1 MLILLRHGQTTSN
14 VDHKLDTLLPGAELT
29 ELGREQAKAAGEEIL
44 GTYEVDRVI
53 SSLAT
58 RAKQTAQ
65 IGFGGRFSDIPAVD
79 GIQEVHAGRW
89 EMHNSREAH
98 EAYLTA
104 FRGFYRRELEALI
117 DGGDTLDL
125 FLSRYKGGLLPY
137 AAQEGTTV
145 AVSHGGA
152 IRAFAANACEI
163 DPGFAEASYLPN
175 CQYLVIDP
183 AAGPTGDPVED
194 FGQWRVVRWAEYP
207 LPGASS

>member
-14 VDHKLDTLLPGAELT
+14 VDHKLDTVLPGAELT

-44 GTYEVDRVI
+44 ANYEVDRVV
-53 SSLAT
+53 SSQAT

-65 IGFGGRFSDIPAVD
+65 IGFGERFADIPAID
-79 GIQEVHAGRW
+79 GIHEVHAGRW

-104 FRGFYRRELEALI
+104 FRGFYRRQLEALI
-117 DGGDTLDL
+117 DGGDTLDI
-125 FLSRYKGGLLPY
+125 FLSRYKGGLLPL
-137 AAQEGTTV
+137 ASQEGTTV

-152 IRAFAANACEI
+152 IRAFAANACEVS
-163 DPGFAEASYLPN
+163 PEFAEVSYLPN
-175 CQYLVIDP
+175 CQYVVLDP
-183 AAGPTGDPVED
+183 TAGPTGDAVAD

-207 LPGASS
+207 LPN

>member
-44 GTYEVDRVI
+44 ATYDVDRVI
-53 SSLAT
+53 SSQAI

-65 IGFGGRFSDIPAVD
+65 IAFGERFGDIPSVE

-104 FRGFYRRELEALI
+104 FRDFYRRKLEALI

-125 FLSRYKGGLLPY
+125 FLSRYKGGLLPF
-137 AAQEGTTV
+137 AAQDGTTV

-152 IRAFAANACEI
+152 IRAFSANACEV
-163 DPGFAEASYLPN
+163 DPVFAEMSYLPN
-175 CQYLVIDP
+175 CQYVVLDP
-183 AAGPTGDPVED
+183 TAGPTGDPVED
-194 FGQWRVVRWAEYP
+194 FGQWRVVRWADYE
-207 LPGASS
+207 LPG

>member
-29 ELGREQAKAAGEEIL
+29 ELGREQARAAGEEIL
-44 GTYEVDRVI
+44 ANYDVDQVI
-53 SSLAT
+53 SSQAT

-65 IGFGGRFSDIPAVD
+65 IAFGDRFSDIPAVD

-98 EAYLTA
+98 EAYLGA
-104 FRGFYRRELEALI
+104 FRGFYRRQLDSLI
-117 DGGDTLDL
+117 DDGDTLDL

-137 AAQEGTTV
+137 AAQDGTTV

-152 IRAFAANACEI
+152 IRAFAANACEV
-163 DPGFAEASYLPN
+163 DPGFAEVSYLPN
-175 CQYLVIDP
+175 CQYVVLDP
-183 AAGPTGDPVED
+183 SAGPTGDPVED
-194 FGQWRVVRWAEYP
+194 FGLWRVVRWAEYE
-207 LPGASS
+207 LPS

>member
-14 VDHKLDTLLPGAELT
+14 VDHKLDTVLPGAELT

-44 GTYEVDRVI
+44 ANYEVDRVV
-53 SSLAT
+53 SSQAT

-65 IGFGGRFSDIPAVD
+65 IGFGERFADIPAID
-79 GIQEVHAGRW
+79 GIHEVHAGRW

-104 FRGFYRRELEALI
+104 FRGFYRRQLEALI
-117 DGGDTLDL
+117 DGGDTLDI
-125 FLSRYKGGLLPY
+125 FLSRYKGGLLPL
-137 AAQEGTTV
+137 ASQEGTTV

-152 IRAFAANACEI
+152 IRAFAANACEVS
-163 DPGFAEASYLPN
+163 PEFAEVSYLPN
-175 CQYLVIDP
+175 CQYVVLDP
-183 AAGPTGDPVED
+183 TAGPTGDAVED

-207 LPGASS
+207 LPD

>member
-29 ELGREQAKAAGEEIL
+29 ELGREQARAAGEEIL
-44 GTYEVDRVI
+44 ANYDVDHVI
-53 SSLAT
+53 SSQAT

-65 IGFGGRFSDIPAVD
+65 IAFGERFGDIPAVE

-104 FRGFYRRELEALI
+104 FRDFYRRKLEALI

-137 AAQEGTTV
+137 AAQDGTTV

-152 IRAFAANACEI
+152 IRAFSANACEV
-163 DPGFAEASYLPN
+163 DPVFAEMSYLPN
-175 CQYLVIDP
+175 CQYVVLDP
-183 AAGPTGDPVED
+183 TAGPTGDPVED
-194 FGQWRVVRWAEYP
+194 FGQWRVVRWADYE
-207 LPGASS
+207 LPG

>member
-14 VDHKLDTLLPGAELT
+14 VDHKLDTVLPGAELT

-44 GTYEVDRVI
+44 ANYEVDRVV
-53 SSLAT
+53 SSQAT

-65 IGFGGRFSDIPAVD
+65 IGFGERFADIPAID
-79 GIQEVHAGRW
+79 GIHEVHAGRW

-104 FRGFYRRELEALI
+104 FRGFYRRQLEALI
-117 DGGDTLDL
+117 DGGDTLDI
-125 FLSRYKGGLLPY
+125 FLSRYKGGLLPL
-137 AAQEGTTV
+137 ASQEGTTV

-152 IRAFAANACEI
+152 IRAFAANACEVS
-163 DPGFAEASYLPN
+163 PEFAEVSYLPN
-175 CQYLVIDP
+175 CQYVVLDP
-183 AAGPTGDPVED
+183 TAGPTGDPAAD

-207 LPGASS
+207 LPD

>member
-14 VDHKLDTLLPGAELT
+14 VDHKLDTVLPGAELT
-29 ELGREQAKAAGEEIL
+29 ELGREQAKSAGAEIL
-44 GTYEVDRVI
+44 DSYEVDRVI
-53 SSLAT
+53 SSRAT

-65 IGFGGRFSDIPAVD
+65 IGFGERFSDIPAVD
-79 GIQEVHAGRW
+79 GIHEVHAGRW

-98 EAYLTA
+98 EAYLGA
-104 FRGFYRRELEALI
+104 FRGFYRRQLEALI
-117 DGGDTLDL
+117 DGGDTLDI

-163 DPGFAEASYLPN
+163 DPDFAEASYLPN
-175 CQYLVIDP
+175 CQYVVVDP
-183 AAGPTGDPVED
+183 TAGPTGDPAAD
-194 FGQWRVVRWAEYP
+194 FGRWRVVRWAEYP
-207 LPGASS
+207 LPGASG

>member
-44 GTYEVDRVI
+44 ATYDVDRVI
-53 SSLAT
+53 SSQAI

-65 IGFGGRFSDIPAVD
+65 IAFGERFGEIPAVD

-104 FRGFYRRELEALI
+104 FRDFYRRKLEALI

-137 AAQEGTTV
+137 AAQDGTTV

-152 IRAFAANACEI
+152 IRAFSANACEV
-163 DPGFAEASYLPN
+163 DPVFAEMSYLPN
-175 CQYLVIDP
+175 CQYVVLDP
-183 AAGPTGDPVED
+183 TAGPTGDPVED
-194 FGQWRVVRWAEYP
+194 FGQWRVVRWADYE
-207 LPGASS
+207 LPG

>member
-29 ELGREQAKAAGEEIL
+29 KLGREQAEAAGEEIL
-44 GTYEVDRVI
+44 ANYDVDRVI
-53 SSLAT
+53 SSQAI

-65 IGFGGRFSDIPAVD
+65 LAFGNRFSDIPAID

-98 EAYLTA
+98 AAYLSA
-104 FRGFYRRELEALI
+104 FRGFYRRQPEALI

-137 AAQEGTTV
+137 AAKEGTTV

-152 IRAFAANACEI
+152 IRAFSANACEV

-175 CQYLVIDP
+175 CQYVVLDP
-183 AAGPTGDPVED
+183 SAGPTGDPIED
-194 FGQWRVVRWAEYP
+194 FGQWRVVRWAGYE
-207 LPGASS
+207 LPN

>member
-44 GTYEVDRVI
+44 VTYDVDRVI
-53 SSLAT
+53 SSQAI

-65 IGFGGRFSDIPAVD
+65 IAFGERFGDIPAVE

-104 FRGFYRRELEALI
+104 FRDFYRRKLEALI

-125 FLSRYKGGLLPY
+125 FLSRYKGGLLPF
-137 AAQEGTTV
+137 ATQDGTTV

-152 IRAFAANACEI
+152 IRAFSANACEV
-163 DPGFAEASYLPN
+163 DPVFAEMSYLPN
-175 CQYLVIDP
+175 CQYVVLDP
-183 AAGPTGDPVED
+183 TAGPTGDPVED
-194 FGQWRVVRWAEYP
+194 FGQWRVVRWADYE
-207 LPGASS
+207 LPG

>member
-44 GTYEVDRVI
+44 ATYDVNRVI
-53 SSLAT
+53 SC
-58 RAKQTAQ
+58 AKQTAQ
-65 IGFGGRFSDIPAVD
+65 IAFGERFGDIPAID

-104 FRGFYRRELEALI
+104 FRDFYRRKLEALI

-137 AAQEGTTV
+137 AAQDGTTV

-152 IRAFAANACEI
+152 IRAFSANACEV
-163 DPGFAEASYLPN
+163 DPVFAEMSYLPN
-175 CQYLVIDP
+175 CQYVVLDP
-183 AAGPTGDPVED
+183 TAGPTGDPVED
-194 FGQWRVVRWAEYP
+194 FGQWRVVRWADYE
-207 LPGASS
+207 LPG

>member
-44 GTYEVDRVI
+44 ATYDVDRVI
-53 SSLAT
+53 SSQAI

-65 IGFGGRFSDIPAVD
+65 IAFGERFGEIPAVD

-104 FRGFYRRELEALI
+104 FRDFYRRKLEALI

-137 AAQEGTTV
+137 AAQDGTTV
-145 AVSHGGA
+145 AVSHGAA
-152 IRAFAANACEI
+152 IRAFSANACEV
-163 DPGFAEASYLPN
+163 DPVFAEMSYLPN
-175 CQYLVIDP
+175 CQYVVLDP
-183 AAGPTGDPVED
+183 TAGPTGDPVED
-194 FGQWRVVRWAEYP
+194 FGQWRVVRWADYE
-207 LPGASS
+207 LPG

>member
-44 GTYEVDRVI
+44 ATYDVDRVI
-53 SSLAT
+53 SSQAT

-65 IGFGGRFSDIPAVD
+65 IAFSERFCDIPAVE

-104 FRGFYRRELEALI
+104 FRDFYRRKLEALI

-137 AAQEGTTV
+137 AAQGGTTV

-152 IRAFAANACEI
+152 IRAFSANACEV
-163 DPGFAEASYLPN
+163 DPVFAEMSYLPN
-175 CQYLVIDP
+175 CQYVVLDP
-183 AAGPTGDPVED
+183 TAGPTGDPVED
-194 FGQWRVVRWAEYP
+194 FGQWRVVRWADYE
-207 LPGASS
+207 LPG

>member
-14 VDHKLDTLLPGAELT
+14 VEHKLDTVLPGAELT

-44 GTYEVDRVI
+44 ANYEVDRVV
-53 SSLAT
+53 SSQAT

-65 IGFGGRFSDIPAVD
+65 IGFGERFADIPAID
-79 GIQEVHAGRW
+79 GIHEVHAGRW

-104 FRGFYRRELEALI
+104 FRGFYRRQLEALI
-117 DGGDTLDL
+117 DGGDTLDI
-125 FLSRYKGGLLPY
+125 FLSRYKGGLLPL

-152 IRAFAANACEI
+152 IRAFAANACEVS
-163 DPGFAEASYLPN
+163 PEFAEVSYLPN
-175 CQYLVIDP
+175 CQYVVLDP
-183 AAGPTGDPVED
+183 TAGPTGDAVAD

-207 LPGASS
+207 LPD

>member
-14 VDHKLDTLLPGAELT
+14 VDHKLDTVLPGAELT

-44 GTYEVDRVI
+44 ANYEVDRVV
-53 SSLAT
+53 SSQAT

-65 IGFGGRFSDIPAVD
+65 IGFGERFADIPAID
-79 GIQEVHAGRW
+79 GIHEVHAGRW

-104 FRGFYRRELEALI
+104 FRGFYRRQLEALI
-117 DGGDTLDL
+117 DGGDTLDI
-125 FLSRYKGGLLPY
+125 FLSRYKGGLLPL
-137 AAQEGTTV
+137 ASQEGTTV

-152 IRAFAANACEI
+152 IRAFAANACEVS
-163 DPGFAEASYLPN
+163 PEFAEVSYLPN
-175 CQYLVIDP
+175 CQYVVLDP
-183 AAGPTGDPVED
+183 TAGPTGDAVAD

-207 LPGASS
+207 LPS

>member
-14 VDHKLDTLLPGAELT
+14 VEHKLDTVLPGAELT

-44 GTYEVDRVI
+44 ANYEVDRVV
-53 SSLAT
+53 SSQAT

-65 IGFGGRFSDIPAVD
+65 IGFGERFADIPAID
-79 GIQEVHAGRW
+79 GIHEVHAGRW

-104 FRGFYRRELEALI
+104 FRGFYRRQLEALI
-117 DGGDTLDL
+117 DGGDTLDI
-125 FLSRYKGGLLPY
+125 FLSRYKGGLLPL
-137 AAQEGTTV
+137 ASQEGTTV

-152 IRAFAANACEI
+152 IRAFAANACEVS
-163 DPGFAEASYLPN
+163 PEFAEVSYLPN
-175 CQYLVIDP
+175 CQYVVLDP
-183 AAGPTGDPVED
+183 TAGPTGDAVAD

-207 LPGASS
+207 LPD

>member
-14 VDHKLDTLLPGAELT
+14 VDHKLDTVLPGAELT

-44 GTYEVDRVI
+44 ANYEVDRVV
-53 SSLAT
+53 SSQAT

-65 IGFGGRFSDIPAVD
+65 IGFGERFADIPAID
-79 GIQEVHAGRW
+79 GIHEVHAGRW

-104 FRGFYRRELEALI
+104 FRGFYRRQLEALI
-117 DGGDTLDL
+117 DGGDTLDI
-125 FLSRYKGGLLPY
+125 FLSRYKGGLLPL
-137 AAQEGTTV
+137 ASQEGTTV

-152 IRAFAANACEI
+152 IRAFAANACEVS
-163 DPGFAEASYLPN
+163 PEFAEVSYLPN
-175 CQYLVIDP
+175 CQYVVLDP
-183 AAGPTGDPVED
+183 TAGPTGDAVAD

-207 LPGASS
+207 LPD

>member
-44 GTYEVDRVI
+44 ATYDVDRVI
-53 SSLAT
+53 SSQAI

-65 IGFGGRFSDIPAVD
+65 IAFGERFGDIPSVE

-104 FRGFYRRELEALI
+104 FRDFYRRKLEALI

-137 AAQEGTTV
+137 AAQDGTTV

-152 IRAFAANACEI
+152 IRAFAANACEV
-163 DPGFAEASYLPN
+163 DPVFAEMSYLPN
-175 CQYLVIDP
+175 CQYVVLDP
-183 AAGPTGDPVED
+183 TAGPTGDPVED
-194 FGQWRVVRWAEYP
+194 FGQWRVVRWADYE
-207 LPGASS
+207 LPA

>member
-14 VDHKLDTLLPGAELT
+14 VDHKLDTVLPGAELT

-44 GTYEVDRVI
+44 ANYEVDRVV
-53 SSLAT
+53 SSQAT

-65 IGFGGRFSDIPAVD
+65 IGFGDRFADIPAID
-79 GIQEVHAGRW
+79 GIHEVHAGRW

-104 FRGFYRRELEALI
+104 FRGFYRRQLEALI
-117 DGGDTLDL
+117 DGGDTLDI
-125 FLSRYKGGLLPY
+125 FLSRYKGGLLPL
-137 AAQEGTTV
+137 ASQEGTTV

-152 IRAFAANACEI
+152 IRAFAANACEVS
-163 DPGFAEASYLPN
+163 PEFAEVSYLPN
-175 CQYLVIDP
+175 CQYVVLDP
-183 AAGPTGDPVED
+183 TAGPTGDAVED

-207 LPGASS
+207 LPD

>member
-29 ELGREQAKAAGEEIL
+29 ELGREQAKAAGEDIL
-44 GTYEVDRVI
+44 ANYDVDRVI

-65 IGFGGRFSDIPAVD
+65 IGFGERFADIPAVD
-79 GIQEVHAGRW
+79 GIHEVNAGRW
-89 EMHNSREAH
+89 EMHNSVEAH
-98 EAYLTA
+98 TAYLGA
-104 FRGFYRRELEALI
+104 FRGFYRREPDALI
-117 DGGDTLDL
+117 DGGDTLHT
-125 FLSRYKGGLLPY
+125 FLTRYKGGLLPY

-163 DPGFAEASYLPN
+163 DPDFADASYLPN
-175 CQYLVIDP
+175 CKYLVIDP

-194 FGQWRVVRWAEYP
+194 FGQWRVVRWADYP
-207 LPGASS
+207 LPS

>member
-14 VDHKLDTLLPGAELT
+14 VDHKLDTALPGAELT

-44 GTYEVDRVI
+44 ANYEVDRVV
-53 SSLAT
+53 SSQAT

-65 IGFGGRFSDIPAVD
+65 IGFGERFADIPAIN
-79 GIQEVHAGRW
+79 GIHEVHAGRW

-104 FRGFYRRELEALI
+104 FRGFYRRQLEALI
-117 DGGDTLDL
+117 DGGDTLDI
-125 FLSRYKGGLLPY
+125 FLSRYKGGLLPL
-137 AAQEGTTV
+137 ASQEGTTV

-152 IRAFAANACEI
+152 IRAFAANACEVS
-163 DPGFAEASYLPN
+163 PEFAEVSYLPN
-175 CQYLVIDP
+175 CQYVVLDP
-183 AAGPTGDPVED
+183 TAGPTGDAVED

-207 LPGASS
+207 LPD

>member
-14 VDHKLDTLLPGAELT
+14 VDHKLDTVLPGAELT

-44 GTYEVDRVI
+44 ANYEVDRVV
-53 SSLAT
+53 SSQAT

-65 IGFGGRFSDIPAVD
+65 IGFGERFADIPAID
-79 GIQEVHAGRW
+79 GIHEVHAGRW

-104 FRGFYRRELEALI
+104 FRGFYRRQLEALI
-117 DGGDTLDL
+117 DGGDTLDI
-125 FLSRYKGGLLPY
+125 FLSRYKGGLLPL
-137 AAQEGTTV
+137 ASQEGTTV

-152 IRAFAANACEI
+152 IRAFAANACEVS
-163 DPGFAEASYLPN
+163 PEFAEVSYLPN
-175 CQYLVIDP
+175 CQYVVLDP
-183 AAGPTGDPVED
+183 TAGPTGDAVED

-207 LPGASS
+207 LPN

>member
-44 GTYEVDRVI
+44 ATYDVDRVI
-53 SSLAT
+53 SSQAI

-65 IGFGGRFSDIPAVD
+65 IAFGERFGDIPAID

-104 FRGFYRRELEALI
+104 FRDFYRRKLEALI

-137 AAQEGTTV
+137 AAQDGTTV

-152 IRAFAANACEI
+152 IRAFAANACAV
-163 DPGFAEASYLPN
+163 DPGFAEVSYLPN
-175 CQYLVIDP
+175 CQYVVLDP
-183 AAGPTGDPVED
+183 SAGPTGDAVED
-194 FGQWRVVRWAEYP
+194 FGQWCVVRWADYE
-207 LPGASS
+207 LPG